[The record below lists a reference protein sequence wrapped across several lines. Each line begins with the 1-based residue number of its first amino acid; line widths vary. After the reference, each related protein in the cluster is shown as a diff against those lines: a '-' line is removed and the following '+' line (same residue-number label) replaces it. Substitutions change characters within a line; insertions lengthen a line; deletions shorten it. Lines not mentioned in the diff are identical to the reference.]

1 MSVTAL
7 YLEMDIF
14 CGAILIFLLSRM
26 IREDLQQ
33 YSQVLY
39 QKLTVCALMVCLLDA
54 TWAVTE
60 GRFFSGARE
69 LNLMVNCVYYLLLAL
84 GCYYWFLFSENEQ
97 GNAFTRTRQGR
108 CICALPLAAL
118 GILDLASFKTGWVYA
133 INDLNQ
139 WQSGPYLL
147 LQLLICDGYIF
158 LTSLKA
164 LYKAFHADSYD
175 QHEKFLWLSFY
186 AVPLLVNAMIINLTM
201 EVAITSVTT
210 TFSILMVYIFL
221 QEQHISLDPLTRL
234 NNRYELRRYMH
245 EALKRSQNKDDLY
258 LLVLDVDRFKNINDQ
273 YGHIEGDKALVR
285 LADAMRETGKTF
297 DSFLA
302 RYGGDEF
309 IMLYKAAEP
318 ADIKLVM
325 ETLNNNLRRLN
336 QTAGSPY
343 ELTVSI
349 GYALYQ
355 APLTTAEELI
365 AAADEKLYAAKN
377 KKKGLVI

>member
-26 IREDLQQ
+26 IRGDLQQ
-33 YSQVLY
+33 YSQILY
-39 QKLTVCALMVCLLDA
+39 QKLTVCVLMVCLLDA

-108 CICALPLAAL
+108 CICALPLVFL
-118 GILDLASFKTGWVYA
+118 SVLDIASFKTGWVYST
-133 INDLNQ
+133 NDLNQ

-164 LYKAFHADSYD
+164 LYKSFHADSTD

-201 EVAITSVTT
+201 EVAITSVTS
-210 TFSILMVYIFL
+210 TFSILMIYIFL

-245 EALKRSQNKDDLY
+245 EALKRTQNKGELY
-258 LLVLDVDRFKNINDQ
+258 LFVMDVDRFKDINDK

-285 LADAMRETGKTF
+285 LANALRETGKTF

-309 IMLYKAAEP
+309 IMLYKTAEP
-318 ADIKLVM
+318 AAIKLLI

-355 APLTTAEELI
+355 PPLNTAEELI
-365 AAADEKLYAAKN
+365 AAADEKLYVAKN
-377 KKKGLVI
+377 QKKGLVF